1 MIASTLRLVVAQRLV
16 RRLCQRCHKP
26 RALTAGEARALDLS
40 SREDAQVCDPVGCR
54 YCGDRGYSGR
64 LGLFEMI
71 DIDEEW
77 SRRIGRGADKAELTA
92 RMRELGVAS
101 LVSDA
106 ADKVRAGLTTVS
118 EALTAVSAW

>member
-1 MIASTLRLVVAQRLV
+1 
-16 RRLCQRCHKP
+16 
-26 RALTAGEARALDLS
+26 
-40 SREDAQVCDPVGCR
+40 
-54 YCGDRGYSGR
+54 
-64 LGLFEMI
+64 MI